1 MKHIILTDEQG
12 TELLDGLTVDGE
24 VELYMPI
31 DKKPPRFQEVQKIG
45 TFTVTR
51 YDAPPK
57 SKTSEYVRIG
67 FRFAQYFKRQI
78 KKILE

>member
-1 MKHIILTDEQG
+1 M
-12 TELLDGLTVDGE
+12 DGLTVNGE

-31 DKKPPRFQEVQKIG
+31 KKKPPRWQEVQKIG

-57 SKTSEYVRIG
+57 SKTDEYVRIG
-67 FRFAQYFKRQI
+67 FRFAQYFKRQL
-78 KKILE
+78 KKVLNKVKKLNDEK